1 MKSKISI
8 VLPIVLALILPGLSL
23 FTNSGLLSQDNVGF
37 YQSWIMASFIS
48 YLLWYFLWYLW
59 DIKSLYN
66 NWWYIVRLLVLAG
79 IMITALLLFT
89 YKSGENLEWPAL
101 VARIIIGSI
110 VFLTIQYALK
120 AQHNIS
126 RLMIE
131 KEQIQTENYKAQLKT
146 LRSQIDPHFLFNSLN
161 TLRTMVRHQDSNSEK
176 FIMSLSDFYRQ
187 TLKHT
192 ENTTL
197 KLSEELAVL
206 QSYLFLMKSRNEEAL
221 TVDLSIDESFHQ
233 HHLPTLALQVV
244 VENCFKH
251 NSMSSKMPLH
261 IEIKSTEDFYVE
273 VTNNIQP
280 KIGDNDSSGFGLELL
295 KKRYS
300 LMNIKQG
307 IIVLKTPDR
316 FCVKLK
322 LI

>member
-120 AQHNIS
+120 A
-126 RLMIE
+126 
-131 KEQIQTENYKAQLKT
+131 
-146 LRSQIDPHFLFNSLN
+146 
-161 TLRTMVRHQDSNSEK
+161 
-176 FIMSLSDFYRQ
+176 
-187 TLKHT
+187 
-192 ENTTL
+192 
-197 KLSEELAVL
+197 
-206 QSYLFLMKSRNEEAL
+206 
-221 TVDLSIDESFHQ
+221 
-233 HHLPTLALQVV
+233 
-244 VENCFKH
+244 
-251 NSMSSKMPLH
+251 
-261 IEIKSTEDFYVE
+261 
-273 VTNNIQP
+273 
-280 KIGDNDSSGFGLELL
+280 
-295 KKRYS
+295 
-300 LMNIKQG
+300 
-307 IIVLKTPDR
+307 
-316 FCVKLK
+316 
-322 LI
+322 